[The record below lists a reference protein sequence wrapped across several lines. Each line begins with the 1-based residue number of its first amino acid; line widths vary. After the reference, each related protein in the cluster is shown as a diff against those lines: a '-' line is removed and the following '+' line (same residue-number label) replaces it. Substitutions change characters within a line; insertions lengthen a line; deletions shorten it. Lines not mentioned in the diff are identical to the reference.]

1 MRLFFLKASRLYVK
15 LGNNIS
21 EKAEKIAVSYAHIMR
36 MSILKVIVMT
46 MLQTSSV
53 RKRAVNL
60 TLNEDIVAQAK
71 ALTPNLSAV
80 VETLLSGYVAQIQ
93 REKLSRQEQADQVAG
108 VWNGF
113 NARSGSFADEYSTL

>member
-1 MRLFFLKASRLYVK
+1 
-15 LGNNIS
+15 
-21 EKAEKIAVSYAHIMR
+21 
-36 MSILKVIVMT
+36 MT
-46 MLQTSSV
+46 TLHTSSA

-93 REKLSRQEQADQVAG
+93 REKLSQQEQAKQVAM

-113 NARSGSFADEYSTL
+113 NAQSGSFADEYSTL